1 VAAAD
6 AGDDRRFPK
15 AVEMNTRNRLG
26 IAARLERGAVALACA
41 FALTGIP
48 ALSSRAAAQAAQ
60 HRTFGSPEDAVKA
73 LVETVRAGNLDQL
86 LAFFGQDG
94 KDLIASSDP
103 ATARQNRQVF
113 TVAVGEQWHLE
124 DAGPGRKT
132 LVIGNEDWPFPVP
145 LVKDGETWRFDTA
158 AGKEE
163 VLARRIGRNELEAID
178 ICRTYAAAQR
188 QYALTG
194 HDGKP
199 AGLYAAVFRSD
210 AGKQN
215 GLYWPADKGAKRSPL
230 GDLVAQAASEGRSL
244 GQNQAPEPFHGYLFK
259 ILTAQG
265 AKVAGGAKSYVAG
278 GHLSGGFALVAWPAQ
293 YDASGVM
300 TFVINQSGVVW
311 QKDLGPETA
320 KTVAAMKAYDPDSTW
335 NEVR

>member
-1 VAAAD
+1 MKRWAGAAIAVAA
-6 AGDDRRFPK
+6 
-15 AVEMNTRNRLG
+15 L
-26 IAARLERGAVALACA
+26 A
-41 FALTGIP
+41 FASADLW
-48 ALSSRAAAQAAQ
+48 AQAAQ
-60 HRTFGSPEDAVKA
+60 RTFATPEDAVRELAAAAK
-73 LVETVRAGNLDQL
+73 RGNLDEVI
-86 LAFFGQDG
+86 AFFGPG
-94 KDLIASSDP
+94 GTELISSSDA
-103 ATARQNRQVF
+103 ATARMNRDVF
-113 TVAVGEQWHLE
+113 VAAFSERWRLADEKG
-124 DAGPGRKT
+124 GRKT

-145 LVKDGETWRFDTA
+145 LVKDKTQWRFDTE

-163 VLARRIGRNELEAID
+163 VLARRIGRNELEVID

-199 AGLYAAVFRSD
+199 AGLYAAALRSD

-278 GHLSGGFALVAWPAQ
+278 GNLSGGFALVAWPAQ